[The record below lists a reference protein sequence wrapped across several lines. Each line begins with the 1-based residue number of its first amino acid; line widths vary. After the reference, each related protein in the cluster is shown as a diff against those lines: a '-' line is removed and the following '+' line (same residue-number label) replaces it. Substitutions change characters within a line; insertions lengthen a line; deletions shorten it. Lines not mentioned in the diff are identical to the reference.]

1 MGQEC
6 KGFFPPS
13 VGFCGRLTREQHM
26 ALNFTQHTNLGLD
39 LLKHG
44 CKDLGECLHRFWE
57 YFMAHL
63 GTLNLPQILAKM
75 YKNWIFIKHK
85 SYKIS

>member
-6 KGFFPPS
+6 KGLLPLS

-44 CKDLGECLHRFWE
+44 CKDLGECLPRFWE

-63 GTLNLPQILAKM
+63 GTLNLPKFSSKM
-75 YKNWIFIKHK
+75 CIK
-85 SYKIS
+85 IEFL